1 MPTHFKIN
9 QNSMEIK
16 KKESIGW
23 VDLLRVM
30 ACFLVV
36 FSHCCDPFVAQFDA
50 DRTSF
55 LTGVLSGSS
64 VRCCV
69 PLFVMMTGVLLL
81 PTRMDM
87 STFYRKRIGRII
99 APFIFWSLALPILF
113 FVYLNYIHPTTA
125 NPSISLPDHSLSQLW
140 VKLYTFIFNFNF
152 DTVPMWYLYMLIGL
166 YLILPV
172 INGWLQ
178 NASRKDLK
186 LFLSIWGISLFIPY
200 LKMLAPVLG
209 FQGNFG
215 NMGILGICDW
225 NDYGTF
231 YYFSGFVG
239 YLVLAYYLVKYPL
252 DWSWKKMLGITL
264 PMFLVGYFIT
274 SYGYILTQQF
284 FPGNYANL
292 EIIWYFA
299 GINVFMMTFPV
310 FVIVQKLKIPSSAW
324 LSRMASFTFGI
335 YLCHFVFVTVAYDVF
350 DTSFRLP
357 PFVRII
363 CMTCLT
369 FLISYLIVWIMAR
382 FKLTS
387 RFVK

>member
-1 MPTHFKIN
+1 
-9 QNSMEIK
+9 MEIK

-23 VDLLRVM
+23 IDLLRVM

-36 FSHCCDPFVAQFDA
+36 FSHCCDPFVAEFDA

-55 LTGVLSGSS
+55 LTGVLSGSF
-64 VRCCV
+64 VRSCV

-81 PTRMDM
+81 PIRMDM
-87 STFYRKRIGRII
+87 GTFYRKRIGRII
-99 APFIFWSLALPILF
+99 PPFIFWSLALPILF
-113 FVYLNYIHPTTA
+113 FVYLSYINPTTV
-125 NPSISLPDHSLSQLW
+125 NPAIPASNDSLSDLW

-152 DTVPMWYLYMLIGL
+152 DTTPMWYLYMLIGL

-172 INGWLQ
+172 ISGWLQ

-186 LFLSIWGISLFIPY
+186 LFLSVWGISLFLPY
-200 LKMLAPVLG
+200 LKMVAPMLG
-209 FQGNFG
+209 YPGNYG

-225 NDYGTF
+225 NEFGTF
-231 YYFSGFVG
+231 YYYSGFLG

-252 DWSWKKMLGITL
+252 DWSWKKMLSITI

-274 SYGYILTQQF
+274 FYGYLLTQQA
-284 FPGNYANL
+284 FPGNYAYL

-310 FVIVQKLKIPSSAW
+310 FVIVQKLKVPSSAW
-324 LSRMASFTFGI
+324 LSRLASFTFGI
-335 YLCHFVFVTVAYDVF
+335 YLCHFVFVAISYDVF
-350 DTSFRLP
+350 DTSFPLP
-357 PFVRII
+357 PLVRII
-363 CMTCLT
+363 GMTCLS
-369 FLISYLIVWIMAR
+369 FLICYMIVWAMAR

>member
-1 MPTHFKIN
+1 
-9 QNSMEIK
+9 MEIQ

-23 VDLLRVM
+23 IDLLRVI

-36 FSHCCDPFVAQFDA
+36 FAHCCDPFVAEFDA

-55 LTGVLSGSS
+55 LTGVLSGSF
-64 VRCCV
+64 VRSCV

-81 PTRMDM
+81 PIRMDM
-87 STFYRKRIGRII
+87 STFYRKRIGRLIP
-99 APFIFWSLALPILF
+99 PFIFWSLALPILF
-113 FVYLNYIHPTTA
+113 FVYLNYVHPATL
-125 NPSISLPDHSLSQLW
+125 NPAISLPNHQLNELW

-152 DTVPMWYLYMLIGL
+152 DTTPMWYLYMLIGL
-166 YLILPV
+166 YLIMPIV
-172 INGWLQ
+172 NGWLQ
-178 NASRKDLK
+178 NASRKDLR
-186 LFLSIWGISLFIPY
+186 LFLSVWGISLFLPY

-209 FQGNFG
+209 YPGNYG

-225 NDYGTF
+225 NEYGTF
-231 YYFSGFVG
+231 YYFSGFLG
-239 YLVLAYYLVKYPL
+239 YLILAYYLVKYPL
-252 DWSWKKMLGITL
+252 DWSWKKLLGITI

-274 SYGYILTQQF
+274 AYGYLLTQQL

-310 FVIVQKLKIPSSAW
+310 FVIVQKLKVQPSAW
-324 LSRMASFTFGI
+324 MSRLASFTFGI
-335 YLCHFVFVTVAYDVF
+335 YLCHFVFVAISYDVF
-350 DTSFRLP
+350 DTSFPLP
-357 PFVRII
+357 PMVRII
-363 CMTCLT
+363 GMT
-369 FLISYLIVWIMAR
+369 FLSFFLSYAVVWAMAR

>member
-1 MPTHFKIN
+1 
-9 QNSMEIK
+9 MEIQ

-23 VDLLRVM
+23 IDLLRVI

-36 FSHCCDPFVAQFDA
+36 FAHCCDPFVAEFDA

-55 LTGVLSGSS
+55 LTGVLSGSF
-64 VRCCV
+64 VRSCV

-81 PTRMDM
+81 PIRMDM
-87 STFYRKRIGRII
+87 STFYRKRIGRLIP
-99 APFIFWSLALPILF
+99 PFIFWSLALPILF
-113 FVYLNYIHPTTA
+113 FVYLNYVHPATL
-125 NPSISLPDHSLSQLW
+125 NPAISLPNHQLNELW

-152 DTVPMWYLYMLIGL
+152 DTTPMWYLYMLIGL
-166 YLILPV
+166 YLIMPIV
-172 INGWLQ
+172 NGWLQ
-178 NASRKDLK
+178 NASRKDLR
-186 LFLSIWGISLFIPY
+186 LFLSVWGISLFLPY

-209 FQGNFG
+209 YPGNYG

-225 NDYGTF
+225 NEYGTF
-231 YYFSGFVG
+231 YYFSGFLG
-239 YLVLAYYLVKYPL
+239 YLILAYYLVKYPL
-252 DWSWKKMLGITL
+252 NWSWKKLLGITI

-274 SYGYILTQQF
+274 AYGYLLTQQL

-310 FVIVQKLKIPSSAW
+310 FVIVQKLKVQPSAW
-324 LSRMASFTFGI
+324 MSRLASFTFGI
-335 YLCHFVFVTVAYDVF
+335 YLCHFVFVAISYDVF
-350 DTSFRLP
+350 DTSFPLP
-357 PFVRII
+357 PMVRII
-363 CMTCLT
+363 GMT
-369 FLISYLIVWIMAR
+369 FLSFFLSYAVVWAMAR